1 MTRLSLLVVPA
12 LAAFAFA
19 APAPFLPDAHAAGS
33 STPTK
38 IKCRRGMVP
47 DRRGK
52 KCVRKTSEALT
63 DRDYAL
69 AARDLAYEGDYEGAL
84 ELLDLAKDQN
94 DPRILN
100 YRGYAT
106 RKMGDIEGGMKF
118 YRAALRV
125 DPSYTLV
132 REYMGEGFL
141 SLGEVAKAEEQLAEI
156 ERLCGG
162 TECREYAMLSSAIKT
177 HKLLNPQD

>member
-1 MTRLSLLVVPA
+1 MKRLSLLVVPA
-12 LAAFAFA
+12 VAAISFA
-19 APAPFLPDAHAAGS
+19 APLPVSSDALAAGAP
-33 STPTK
+33 STTK
-38 IKCRRGMVP
+38 IKCRRGKVP

-52 KCVRKTSEALT
+52 KCVNPKKAALS
-63 DRDYAL
+63 DRDLAL
-69 AARDLAYEGDYEGAL
+69 AARDLAYRGDYRDAL
-84 ELLDLAKDQN
+84 EVLDRAENQD

-106 RKMGDIEGGMKF
+106 RKLGDIEGGMRF
-118 YRAALRV
+118 YKAALRI

-141 SLGEVAKAEEQLAEI
+141 SLGQVDKAEEQLAEI

-162 TECREYAMLSSAIKT
+162 RECREYTLLDSAIKT
-177 HKLLNPQD
+177 HKLLNR

>member
-1 MTRLSLLVVPA
+1 MSRLLLVPA

-19 APAPFLPDAHAAGS
+19 APAGFSTDALAAGS

-38 IKCRRGMVP
+38 IKCRKGKVP
-47 DRRGK
+47 NRKGN
-52 KCVRKTSEALT
+52 KCVRKTSEVLT

-69 AARDLAYEGDYEGAL
+69 AARDLAYEGDYKGAL
-84 ELLDLAKDQN
+84 ELLDLAENQN

-118 YRAALRV
+118 YRAALRI

-141 SLGEVAKAEEQLAEI
+141 SLGQVDKAEEQLVEI

-162 TECREYAMLSSAIKT
+162 TECREYTLLNSAIKT
-177 HKLLNPQD
+177 HKLLNPSE

>member
-1 MTRLSLLVVPA
+1 MSRLSLLVVPA
-12 LAAFAFA
+12 LAAFAFT
-19 APAPFLPDAHAAGS
+19 APAPFGTDALAAGS
-33 STPTK
+33 SEPTK
-38 IKCRRGMVP
+38 IKCRKGLVP

-52 KCVRKTSEALT
+52 KCVRKTSSLT
-63 DRDYAL
+63 DDRQIAL
-69 AARDLAYEGDYEGAL
+69 AARDLAYRGDYEGAL
-84 ELLDLAKDQN
+84 ELLDAAKDQN

-106 RKMGDIEGGMKF
+106 RKLGNVEEGMK
-118 YRAALRV
+118 YYQAALRI

-141 SLGEVAKAEEQLAEI
+141 SLGQVDKAEEQLAEI

-162 TECREYAMLSSAIKT
+162 QECREYTLLSSAIKT